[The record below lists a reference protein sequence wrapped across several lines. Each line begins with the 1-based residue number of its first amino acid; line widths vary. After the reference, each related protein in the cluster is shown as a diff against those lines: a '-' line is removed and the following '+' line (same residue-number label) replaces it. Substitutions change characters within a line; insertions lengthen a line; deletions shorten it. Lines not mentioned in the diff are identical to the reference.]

1 MVRHDKPADQLEHRT
16 AARKKAGDRMPER
29 RCVLSM
35 LVEPTEKMVR
45 LVLGPDGTLV
55 PDVAA
60 RLPGRG
66 IWVLAD
72 GAKLEKAVLDGSL
85 HKAAARSLKSALPK
99 GAVPVG
105 LVKQIDGILERR
117 CLDRMGLE
125 QRAGNLVT
133 GFDKIKA
140 ALGKKGAG
148 MPSLIIAA
156 LDAGED
162 GRVKIQRAVGKH
174 LPTAKLFDRDALSR
188 ALGRDNV
195 VHVVLFK
202 SGGTEKLKA
211 DISRLLSLRCQAPL
225 ASEVQ
230 GIEE

>member
-1 MVRHDKPADQLEHRT
+1 MAKMEKPER
-16 AARKKAGDRMPER
+16 RSSKRGEPER

-35 LVEPTEKMVR
+35 SVEPIEKMVR
-45 LVLGPDGTLV
+45 LVLGPEGILV

-66 IWVLAD
+66 VWVLTD
-72 GAKLEKAVLDGSL
+72 GDTLEKAVTSGNL
-85 HKAAARSLKSALPK
+85 HKAVARSLKAKLSK
-99 GAVPVG
+99 GAVPAD
-105 LVKQIDGILERR
+105 LVALIDGILERR
-117 CLDRMGLE
+117 CLDRLGLE

-148 MPSLIIAA
+148 MPSLIVAA
-156 LDAGED
+156 TDAGED

-174 LPTAKLFDRDALSR
+174 LPVARLFDRDALSK
-188 ALGRDNV
+188 ALGRENV

-225 ASEVQ
+225 SCEVQ